1 MKSRLY
7 PFHLSSS
14 PILVLYYSE
23 HLVNSEHCSFYF
35 ESQERRDNWRELAGP
50 ARKVFARTAI
60 AISKFESVTI
70 CASAKQVTDFLHI
83 ASYDLCCELLH
94 DHVWLHSGTNSY
106 FCFMQYPYVHELMLH
121 QPNIRVVEMSMN
133 DCWFRDIGPTV
144 CYFKPSYS
152 KFALQCLGC

>member
-70 CASAKQVTDFLHI
+70 CASAKQ
-83 ASYDLCCELLH
+83 
-94 DHVWLHSGTNSY
+94 
-106 FCFMQYPYVHELMLH
+106 YPYVHELMLH